1 METDISQVLIQSL
14 TGLFYVLPTIVFI
27 IISGYYLMKMG
38 SKTDGILILIGN
50 IIIFLSTVVGQI
62 LFIQLS
68 FGQTWD
74 VDAYSYISTALG
86 ILSFIGSILFV
97 VGIFL
102 LMKRVIKTK
111 SLAGTMIINSTE
123 DTKS

>member
-68 FGQTWD
+68 ISQTWD
-74 VDAYSYISTALG
+74 VGSYSYISTALG